1 MLHADSCA
9 QKNEKRKRKR
19 KMWQHLYEGRKR
31 YSCECRACMKAVF
44 QTDVGKIRS
53 HNEDNGGVFI
63 NQAGNYLAVVADGMG
78 GHLAGDVA
86 SEMTMTQ
93 LKQFWEETGEMTSP
107 QQAEMWLKEHVMK
120 VNESLF
126 HHSQTNEHCQGMGT
140 TVVAAIC
147 TNQFATIG
155 HIGDSRCYLL
165 NANGFQQMTEDH
177 SLVNELVKS
186 GQLSKEDAE
195 YHPRK
200 HVLLR
205 ALGTEQTIQ
214 LDVKTVTIDKG
225 DMLLLCSDGLSNK
238 VTEQTMI
245 DVLTSDRSLEE
256 KAQALINVA
265 NEHGGED
272 NITLAIIQ
280 FVDVD
285 ESR

>member
-1 MLHADSCA
+1 MR
-9 QKNEKRKRKR
+9 E
-19 KMWQHLYEGRKR
+19 Y
-31 YSCECRACMKAVF
+31 RACMKAVF

-63 NQAGNYLAVVADGMG
+63 NKAGNYLAVVADGMG

-93 LKQFWEETGEMTSP
+93 LKKFWEETDEMTSP
-107 QQAEMWLKEHVMK
+107 QQAETWLKEHVMK

-126 HHSQTNEHCQGMGT
+126 HHSQTNDHCQGMGT

-165 NANGFQQMTEDH
+165 NTNGFQQMTEDH

-214 LDVKTVTIDKG
+214 LDVKTVTVEEG

-238 VTEQTMI
+238 VSESTMVDI
-245 DVLTSDRSLEE
+245 LTSDRSLEE
-256 KAQALINVA
+256 KAQALIDVA

-272 NITLAIIQ
+272 NITLAIVQ
-280 FVDVD
+280 FADVD

>member
-1 MLHADSCA
+1 
-9 QKNEKRKRKR
+9 
-19 KMWQHLYEGRKR
+19 
-31 YSCECRACMKAVF
+31 MKAVF

-63 NQAGNYLAVVADGMG
+63 NKAGNYLAVVADGMG

-93 LKQFWEETGEMTSP
+93 LKQFWEETDEMTSP
-107 QQAEMWLKEHVMK
+107 QQAETWLKEHVMK

-126 HHSQTNEHCQGMGT
+126 HHSQKNDHCQGMGT

-214 LDVKTVTIDKG
+214 LDVKTVTVEEG

-238 VTEQTMI
+238 VSEQTMV

-256 KAQALINVA
+256 KAQALIDVA

-272 NITLAIIQ
+272 NITLAIVQ
-280 FVDVD
+280 FAAAD